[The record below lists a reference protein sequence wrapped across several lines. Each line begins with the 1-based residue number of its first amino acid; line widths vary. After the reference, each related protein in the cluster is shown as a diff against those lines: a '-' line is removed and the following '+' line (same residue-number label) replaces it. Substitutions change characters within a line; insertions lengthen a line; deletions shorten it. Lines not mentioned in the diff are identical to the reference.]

1 MSKVFRRPMFR
12 RGGGVKTMDG
22 VMHGIE
28 TRSMNNLGGRIGY
41 AFGTEQLVQGDTP
54 QTLGPVT
61 HGKGINNIDTGNFD
75 LSNSAE
81 YTQMYPSDGGI
92 DIDIDLRQ
100 IAKVAQGVGISYK
113 QLLAMTKQVSQ
124 QYGLGLKAALK
135 VIMNQL
141 AEGDVSLLD
150 QLEGDQGA
158 NVEEFGSSDLVPF
171 NDRSGIN
178 TVRNGKEDV
187 PEELTALVQGVR
199 PGKQEGGLMNLSGR
213 IGFAES
219 TANPD
224 IKDLTER
231 ISLIDQVGGPAPD
244 HLAQLLISGGLNLVS
259 GVGAGTGSKLGDIA
273 AAYKDP
279 TTQAFQGMA
288 ADRTSKRSLAASL
301 LKGVDAK
308 GFNKYLRIAD
318 QMIAN
323 NAPGTEGVDRVTL
336 ATRIMDDKERYRQ
349 QDTPETIARKEF
361 DREADGYTKD
371 RDNKGNSLIK
381 ITAGRRIATAR
392 RKLEKDNPEL
402 HNKVDLN
409 KPYVD
414 PRVQTTQ
421 DKGGNLLVEEGDR
434 FRFKTQ
440 RVYYDIGTNKWY
452 LFDGKKLTPQ

>member
-1 MSKVFRRPMFR
+1 MSKIFRRPMFR

-61 HGKGINNIDTGNFD
+61 HGKGISNIDTGNFD

-158 NVEEFGSSDLVPF
+158 NVEQFGSSDMVPF
-171 NDRSGIN
+171 EDQSGIA
-178 TVRNGKEDV
+178 TVRNG
-187 PEELTALVQGVR
+187 
-199 PGKQEGGLMNLSGR
+199 QEMMASGGR
-213 IGFAES
+213 IGFSERG
-219 TANPD
+219 TNNPE
-224 IKDLTER
+224 IQDLTER

-273 AAYKDP
+273 AAYKGP
-279 TTQAFQGMA
+279 TDQAFKAMA
-288 ADRTSKRSLAASL
+288 TDRSGNKVLAATL
-301 LKGVDAK
+301 LKGLGASDMDKVIRSGKQIAK
-308 GFNKYLRIAD
+308 QFNLSEDEGIKIAFNQKYHK
-318 QMIAN
+318 
-323 NAPGTEGVDRVTL
+323 
-336 ATRIMDDKERYRQ
+336 DDLN
-349 QDTPETIARKEF
+349 PEAIARNELESRAK
-361 DREADGYTKD
+361 ALYQ
-371 RDNKGNSLIK
+371 
-381 ITAGRRIATAR
+381 
-392 RKLEKDNPEL
+392 EKDNRNRILIVPDGARKTIRALDKLREDYPAIAKSVFPSEPYL
-402 HNKVDLN
+402 QDRIKKGS
-409 KPYVD
+409 KPD
-414 PRVQTTQ
+414 G
-421 DKGGNLLVEEGDR
+421 KGNLVPDEKVIIKLNPG
-434 FRFKTQ
+434 Q
-440 RVYYDIGTNKWY
+440 VYYDYIDGIWY
-452 LFDGKKLTPQ
+452 SFDGKLLTPAIPAE

>member
-1 MSKVFRRPMFR
+1 MFR
-12 RGGGVKTMDG
+12 RGGGTGGVKTMDG

-100 IAKVAQGVGISYK
+100 IAKVAQSVGISYK

-158 NVEEFGSSDLVPF
+158 NVEQFGSSDMVPMVPF
-171 NDRSGIN
+171 EDQSGIA
-178 TVRNGKEDV
+178 TVRNG
-187 PEELTALVQGVR
+187 
-199 PGKQEGGLMNLSGR
+199 QEMMASGGR
-213 IGFAES
+213 IGFSERG
-219 TANPD
+219 TNNPE
-224 IKDLTER
+224 IQDLTER

-279 TTQAFQGMA
+279 TAQAFKGMA

-301 LKGVDAK
+301 LKGKDTK
-308 GFNKYLRIAD
+308 GFNKFLIIAD

-323 NAPGTEGVDRVTL
+323 KAPGIEGLSRVELATKLWKQANETRQSMSDKDMDFKEKTRQLEILQDDNDIQGNPRLNGPEINRFYAAREKLKKDYPEQYKNLGHNQYISPKDSTDLQRAPESGIITVSEDLDGLYNNGDLIYDFTTSSWYTYDKSKLQFTL
-336 ATRIMDDKERYRQ
+336 A
-349 QDTPETIARKEF
+349 
-361 DREADGYTKD
+361 
-371 RDNKGNSLIK
+371 
-381 ITAGRRIATAR
+381 
-392 RKLEKDNPEL
+392 
-402 HNKVDLN
+402 
-409 KPYVD
+409 
-414 PRVQTTQ
+414 
-421 DKGGNLLVEEGDR
+421 
-434 FRFKTQ
+434 FK
-440 RVYYDIGTNKWY
+440 
-452 LFDGKKLTPQ
+452 

>member
-1 MSKVFRRPMFR
+1 MSKIFRRPMFR

-61 HGKGINNIDTGNFD
+61 HGKGISNIDTGNFD

-100 IAKVAQGVGISYK
+100 IAKVAQGVGIPYK

-213 IGFAES
+213 IGFAEKG
-219 TANPD
+219 TTNPEIAD
-224 IKDLTER
+224 IRDS
-231 ISLIDQVGGPAPD
+231 INLIDQVGGPAPD

-259 GVGAGTGSKLGDIA
+259 GVGAGTGSKLGDVA
-273 AAYKDP
+273 AAYKGP
-279 TTQAFQGMA
+279 TAQAFKGMA
-288 ADRTSKRSLAASL
+288 TDRSGNKVLAATL
-301 LKGVDAK
+301 LKGLGTSDMDKVIRSGKQIAKQFNLSEDEGIKIAFNRMYFKDELTQETIDRNAFKERWLPLTKPDDRGKILISVDGAK
-308 GFNKYLRIAD
+308 KTIRAYDKLRET
-318 QMIAN
+318 N
-323 NAPGTEGVDRVTL
+323 EKVYKKVYGTEMFLQDKIRKGSSDDGKGNLKPNDIVKIKLNTGQVYYSH
-336 ATRIMDDKERYRQ
+336 MDD
-349 QDTPETIARKEF
+349 
-361 DREADGYTKD
+361 
-371 RDNKGNSLIK
+371 
-381 ITAGRRIATAR
+381 
-392 RKLEKDNPEL
+392 
-402 HNKVDLN
+402 V
-409 KPYVD
+409 
-414 PRVQTTQ
+414 
-421 DKGGNLLVEEGDR
+421 
-434 FRFKTQ
+434 
-440 RVYYDIGTNKWY
+440 WY
-452 LFDGKKLTPQ
+452 EFDGKLLRPVA